1 MVTTKRRSIAHKL
14 GKVANIFGG
23 LSHPSRLEIL
33 EFMEDGEER
42 SVGEILKY
50 MKIEPTL
57 LTHHLTKMKQLG
69 ILESRKEGRNIY
81 YRLALHEI
89 TDVFDCIQHCKI

>member
-1 MVTTKRRSIAHKL
+1 MQSVKRKISAYKL
-14 GKVANIFGG
+14 KKVADIFCG

-57 LTHHLTKMKQLG
+57 LTHHLTKMKHLG
-69 ILESRKEGRNIY
+69 ILSSYKDGRNIY
-81 YRLALHEI
+81 YKLALTEI
-89 TDVFDCIQHCKI
+89 ASVFDCIQNCKI